1 MIPRILSA
9 LIILPILLLIIF
21 LPFTFL
27 FSLVITIV
35 VVLGLVEFYN
45 LMEGI
50 GARPFRIMGIIM
62 AVLLCLI
69 TFEEINRGEDNLRFH
84 LVALL
89 LTSLILVTFFR
100 QIFRR
105 NVAAAFSNI
114 SSTIL
119 GVYYL
124 GWLGSYL
131 ILIRQIPEKGAYYTF
146 FLFLVTWI
154 YDAGAYLC
162 GILFGKHRFLF
173 PEISPRKTWEGFVG
187 GLIIAFSAAMLAKYF
202 LPSLEFSYLH
212 CGFLSLLMVIGGQV
226 GDLAESSLKR
236 NAGVKDSGNLIP
248 GHGGILDRIDGLLF
262 TAPILYYYLLLIL

>member
-1 MIPRILSA
+1 L
-9 LIILPILLLIIF
+9 
-21 LPFTFL
+21 
-27 FSLVITIV
+27 ITIV

-45 LMEGI
+45 LMESI
-50 GARPFRIMGIIM
+50 GARPFRIMGIII

-69 TFEEINRGEDNLRFH
+69 TYEEINRGEDNFRFH

-105 NVAAAFSNI
+105 NVTAAFLNI

-154 YDAGAYLC
+154 YDAGAYLS
-162 GILFGKHRFLF
+162 GTLFGKHRFLF

-187 GLIIAFSAAMLAKYF
+187 GLITALLAAMLAKYY
-202 LPSLEFSYLH
+202 LPSLGISYLH